1 MEVLKSWWP
10 MIWALVLTLVQ
21 IIQILLAKTY
31 ARREEL
37 EKVNKNVADLTEQI
51 KHLPSHQDVQNLRL
65 ELSETRGELRELK
78 AEIKPINH
86 LAQLLLEQQ
95 LKQDK

>member
-37 EKVNKNVADLTEQI
+37 DKVNKNVADLTEQM

>member
-1 MEVLKSWWP
+1 MELLREWWTV
-10 MIWALVLTLVQ
+10 IYAVALNLVLLILV
-21 IIQILLAKTY
+21 LLSKTY

-37 EKVNKNVADLTEQI
+37 DKVSKNVADLTEQM